1 MVALLPS
8 VFLHAMMSADLF
20 AWLPV
25 PFVLGA
31 LLGFSGGVFGIGGGI
46 IAIPVLTT
54 FFGMDQKLAQG
65 TALVMMLPNL
75 IIALW
80 RYSQRQPL
88 PLVRTLVLAGLAMT
102 ATAATAHFASQLDSA
117 LLRRCFGLFL
127 LWLSLHILW
136 QRYASRSTQGAQ
148 GNSGERKPW
157 HLPERLLPL
166 VGVWGGACS
175 GLLGIG
181 GGLVA
186 TPVFVGLFRLRQ
198 VVAQGLALA
207 LVTPS
212 TGVALA
218 TFSRAGLVDWRMG
231 SVLALGG
238 FFMVSP
244 GVQLAHRLPE
254 RTLRTAFAWMLGVT
268 ALWIIAGG

>member
-1 MVALLPS
+1 MAFLDWLLT
-8 VFLHAMMSADLF
+8 LA
-20 AWLPV
+20 
-25 PFVLGA
+25 LGA
-31 LLGFSGGVFGIGGGI
+31 VRGFSGGLFGIGGGI

-75 IIALW
+75 VIALW

-88 PLVRTLVLAGLAMT
+88 PRTQALVLAGLAMT

-136 QRYASRSTQGAQ
+136 QRYLARPVDTAPAV
-148 GNSGERKPW
+148 RKPW
-157 HLPERLLPL
+157 HLSPRLLPL

-186 TPVFVGLFRLRQ
+186 TPIFVGLFRLRQ

-218 TFSRAGLVDWRMG
+218 TFSRAGLVNWSLG
-231 SVLALGG
+231 AALAVGG
-238 FFMVSP
+238 CFMVSP
-244 GVQLAHRLPE
+244 GVRLAHRLPE
-254 RTLRTAFAWMLGVT
+254 RALRTSFAWMLGAT
-268 ALWIIAGG
+268 ALWIVAGG

>member
-1 MVALLPS
+1 MILTDLPSLLLLP
-8 VFLHAMMSADLF
+8 LG
-20 AWLPV
+20 
-25 PFVLGA
+25 LGA

-75 IIALW
+75 VIALW

-88 PLVRTLVLAGLAMT
+88 PLWRTLALAGCAMT
-102 ATAATAHFASQLDSA
+102 TTALTAGVASSLDSA

-136 QRYASRSTQGAQ
+136 QRYGRRAESVDRVAGKALLT
-148 GNSGERKPW
+148 ERF
-157 HLPERLLPL
+157 LPL
-166 VGVWGGACS
+166 VGLWGGACS

-186 TPVFVGLFRLRQ
+186 TPVFVSLFRLRQ

-212 TGVALA
+212 TAVALN
-218 TFSRAGLVDWRMG
+218 TFSRAGLVDWPLG
-231 SVLALGG
+231 LVLAVGG
-238 FFMVSP
+238 CFMVSP
-244 GVQLAHRLPE
+244 GVKLAHHLPE
-254 RTLRTAFAWMLGVT
+254 QQLRTFFAWMLGAT
-268 ALWIIAGG
+268 GLWMVVGG

>member
-1 MVALLPS
+1 
-8 VFLHAMMSADLF
+8 MMSADF
-20 AWLPV
+20 FTWLPV
-25 PFVLGA
+25 PLLLGA

-54 FFGMDQKLAQG
+54 FFDMDQKLAQG

-136 QRYASRSTQGAQ
+136 QRYVARSVPAD
-148 GNSGERKPW
+148 NSERKPW

-244 GVQLAHRLPE
+244 GVKLAHHLPE
-254 RTLRTAFAWMLGVT
+254 KTLRTAFAWMLGAT
-268 ALWIIAGG
+268 ALWIIVGG

>member
-1 MVALLPS
+1 MPLTDLPSLFLLP
-8 VFLHAMMSADLF
+8 LG
-20 AWLPV
+20 
-25 PFVLGA
+25 LGA

-75 IIALW
+75 VIALW
-80 RYSQRQPL
+80 RYSQHQPL
-88 PLVRTLVLAGLAMT
+88 PRWRTLALAGCAMT
-102 ATAATAHFASQLDSA
+102 TTALTAGVASNLDSA

-136 QRYASRSTQGAQ
+136 QRYGRRQG
-148 GNSGERKPW
+148 GEAATGKA
-157 HLPERLLPL
+157 LLSERFLPL
-166 VGVWGGACS
+166 VGLWGGACS

-186 TPVFVGLFRLRQ
+186 TPIFVGLFRMRQ

-218 TFSRAGLVDWRMG
+218 TFSRAGLVDWPMG
-231 SVLALGG
+231 LILAVGG
-238 FFMVSP
+238 CFMVSP
-244 GVQLAHRLPE
+244 GVKLAHHLPE
-254 RTLRTAFAWMLGVT
+254 RQLRTFFAWMLGAT
-268 ALWIIAGG
+268 ALWIVLGR